1 MDLDQWMALFP
12 KLSKKFW
19 ERLERVRGLTK
30 EADQAMLEKAVQLY
44 EGTVT
49 GNERTMKPV
58 LSAFFRARA
67 ARTAR
72 QMTAE
77 QRKARAKKG
86 GQAFA
91 RLQRERKRQ
100 QRAQERERKAQ
111 ERQQKAQ
118 EDAQKDAQKA
128 QEGEAEKEKPDQN

>member
-1 MDLDQWMALFP
+1 MDLDQWTALFP

-30 EADQAMLEKAVQLY
+30 ETDQTMLEKAVQLY
-44 EGTVT
+44 EGAVT

-111 ERQQKAQ
+111 ERQQKEAQ
-118 EDAQKDAQKA
+118 ERARKA
-128 QEGEAEKEKPDQN
+128 QEGEAEKEKPDQG